1 MKKKQLLAVLLTA
14 SMANPSSVIALATG
28 RSGLVAYADEVEGG
42 YKPSRQVTAFPI

>member
-42 YKPSRQVTAFPI
+42 GTNPADK